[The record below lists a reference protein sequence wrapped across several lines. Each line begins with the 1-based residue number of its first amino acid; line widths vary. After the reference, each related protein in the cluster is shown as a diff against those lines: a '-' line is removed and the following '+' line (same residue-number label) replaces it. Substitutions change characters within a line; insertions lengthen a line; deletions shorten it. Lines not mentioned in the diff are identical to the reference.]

1 MKACVAIDMASCYL
15 YGPGADATRVEFVA
29 EDPRP
34 FRRVNGEA
42 VIAGMPPPYEIRGPS
57 VAVWVRPKAEM
68 RAHVEG
74 ALESAEAYTYLN
86 GSNALCRALLE
97 QVAVANGRSLGALG
111 VQFVATTE
119 ENRNLPVANLVTFAA
134 DGPRLVG
141 SLAQRRSPRVCP
153 GIVKK

>member
-15 YGPGADATRVEFVA
+15 YGVGADATRVEFVA

-34 FRRVNGEA
+34 FRRVNGKA
-42 VIAGMPPPYEIRGPS
+42 VMAGMPPPYEIRGSS

-68 RAHVEG
+68 RAHIEG
-74 ALESAEAYTYLN
+74 ALAWAEAYTYLN

-111 VQFVATTE
+111 VQFAPTTE
-119 ENRNLPVANLVTFAA
+119 ENRGLAVANLVTFET

-141 SLAQRRSPRVCP
+141 SHAPRAPAERVERTD
-153 GIVKK
+153 